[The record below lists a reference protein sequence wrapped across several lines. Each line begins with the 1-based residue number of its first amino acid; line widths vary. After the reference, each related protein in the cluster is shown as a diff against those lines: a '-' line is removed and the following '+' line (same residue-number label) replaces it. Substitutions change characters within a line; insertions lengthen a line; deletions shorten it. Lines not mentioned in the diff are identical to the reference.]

1 METFFFFLNKGNGK
15 MFVAA
20 VTRQVSI
27 HLNIV
32 CYCLCIPKVSFTPFC
47 HYTCPEHS
55 IYIQFSL
62 ILSQET
68 HSSQAPHTA
77 NTAGLNKFQSVKWND
92 PIHGERLPCREVC
105 HEEFWDQL
113 LEGDWLV
120 RVLRTDDVLLLHCSQ
135 HTVLHVKVVNAASII
150 VCQLVLAQWGAE
162 GTGGVLLYEETPI
175 TLTGCQSYNTYTGS
189 AACFSFSDSGFQI
202 WIWKEQMMHRFCS
215 TILGDITQPERCE
228 LLKQDYL
235 IYIWIGVF

>member
-1 METFFFFLNKGNGK
+1 

-27 HLNIV
+27 HFNLV
-32 CYCLCIPKVSFTPFC
+32 CYCVWIPFTPFY
-47 HYTCPEHS
+47 HYTCHEHS
-55 IYIQFSL
+55 IYL
-62 ILSQET
+62 TLSQET
-68 HSSQAPHTA
+68 HTA

-92 PIHGERLPCREVC
+92 PVHGERLPCREVC
-105 HEEFWDQL
+105 HEEFWDQF

-135 HTVLHVKVVNAASII
+135 HAVLHVKVVNAVSII

-162 GTGGVLLYEETPI
+162 GTEGVLLYEETPI

-189 AACFSFSDSGFQI
+189 AAWFSFSDSGFQI
-202 WIWKEQMMHRFCS
+202 WIWKEQMMPGFCS
-215 TILGDITQPERCE
+215 RTIGDITEPE

-235 IYIWIGVF
+235 IYIWIGAF

>member
-1 METFFFFLNKGNGK
+1 M
-15 MFVAA
+15 
-20 VTRQVSI
+20 
-27 HLNIV
+27 
-32 CYCLCIPKVSFTPFC
+32 SFTPFY
-47 HYTCPEHS
+47 HYICPEHS
-55 IYIQFSL
+55 TYIQFSL

-68 HSSQAPHTA
+68 RSSQAPHTA

-92 PIHGERLPCREVC
+92 PILGERLPCREVC

-113 LEGDWLV
+113 LEGDLLV

-175 TLTGCQSYNTYTGS
+175 TLTGCQSYNTYTGY

-202 WIWKEQMMHRFCS
+202 WMKRTNDAW
-215 TILGDITQPERCE
+215 ILQQNTWWHYTTWEVRVAEKGLPYLHLNWCFLSVK
-228 LLKQDYL
+228 LLLDEIADSEKKQWIIHIL
-235 IYIWIGVF
+235 IVLLHIV